1 MRDFS
6 KPQRSVAIAEHGMA
20 ATSVPLATLTALDIL
35 RNGGNAVDAAI
46 AAVAVLSVV
55 EPAMTGIG
63 GDCFALYSPK
73 GGTPLAL
80 NGSGRAAEAATIDW
94 YGERGMAA
102 IPPTSPHAVTVP
114 GAVDAWLQL
123 HHDHGSM
130 DIAAVLAPAIRAAEE
145 GFRLTPRVAYDW
157 TVGAERLRHDLAAAQ
172 HYLPGGAAPR
182 IGDLFR
188 QPALA
193 ATLRRIA
200 GEGRAAFYE
209 GAVAAEIV
217 AHLRE
222 LGGLQTVEDFA
233 AQRCDYVT
241 PISTSYRGTEVFECP
256 PSGQGIIALIM
267 LRTLSGYDLASSR
280 WSEADRIHLLA
291 EATKAAYALRDAHLC
306 DPAFHQL
313 PIEEFL
319 SEERAARTRAAITL
333 ERALPVAHWE
343 DSGHR
348 DTTYLC
354 VVDRDRNAVSL
365 INSIFN
371 SFGSGIFAARSGVLL
386 HNRGGGF
393 RTLAG
398 HPNAIAPRKR
408 PMHTIIPAM
417 AMRDGKVTMPFGV
430 MGADYQ
436 AVGHV
441 HILSEMLDRG
451 RDPQA
456 AIDAPRSHAIPGA
469 LLLEPT
475 IPRDIAADLER
486 RGHRIEWVQTPL
498 GGAQAIQIDWQRG
511 VLLGASEPRKDGC
524 ALGY

>member
-6 KPQRSVAIAEHGMA
+6 KPQRSVAIAEQGMA
-20 ATSVPLATLTALDIL
+20 ATSVPLATVTALDML
-35 RNGGNAVDAAI
+35 RSGGNAVDAAI

-73 GGTPLAL
+73 GGVPIAL
-80 NGSGRAAEAATIDW
+80 NGSGRAPAAATVDW
-94 YGERGMAA
+94 YRERGIAA
-102 IPPTSPHAVTVP
+102 IPPISPHGVTVP

-123 HHDHGSM
+123 YHDHGSK
-130 DIAAVLAPAIRAAEE
+130 DLGAVLAPAIRAAEE
-145 GFRLTPRVAYDW
+145 GFRVTPRVAFDW
-157 TVGAERLRHDLAAAQ
+157 AAGAERLRHDPAATQQYLA
-172 HYLPGGAAPR
+172 GGAAPR
-182 IGDLFR
+182 TGDLYR
-188 QPALA
+188 QPALG
-193 ATLRRIA
+193 ATLRGIA
-200 GEGRAAFYE
+200 SHGRSAFYE
-209 GAVAAEIV
+209 GEVAAEIV
-217 AHLRE
+217 AHLQD

-233 AQRCDYVT
+233 AQRCDYVA
-241 PISTSYRGTEVFECP
+241 PISASYRGTDVFECP

-291 EATKAAYALRDAHLC
+291 EATKAAYALRDAYLC

-343 DSGHR
+343 ETAHR

-371 SFGSGIFAARSGVLL
+371 SFGSGIYAARCGVLL
-386 HNRGGGF
+386 HNRGCGF
-393 RTLAG
+393 RTTPG

-417 AMRDGKVTMPFGV
+417 AMRDGKVAMPFGV

-456 AIDAPRSHAIPGA
+456 AIDAPRSHATPGA

-475 IPRDIAADLER
+475 IPEEVAGDLAR
-486 RGHRIEWVQTPL
+486 RGHRIEWVETPL
-498 GGAQAIQIDWQRG
+498 GGAQAIEIDWQRG
-511 VLLGASEPRKDGC
+511 VLTGASEPRKDGC